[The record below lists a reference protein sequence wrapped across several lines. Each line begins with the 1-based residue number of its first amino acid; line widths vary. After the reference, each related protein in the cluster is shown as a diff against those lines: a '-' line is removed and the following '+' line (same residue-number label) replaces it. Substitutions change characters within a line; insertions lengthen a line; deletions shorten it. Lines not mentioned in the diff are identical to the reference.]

1 MHNGDIWAKGRVR
14 LPAQLTNNMKNTCPL
29 VVIKEPGRTALHVL
43 IKEPIFIGRGGSGI
57 LVDDP
62 QVSRQHLELIPGN
75 NELKIRDC
83 DSTHGTSLDGNQ
95 VDAEVV
101 LGAGSIA
108 RLGNVTVELI
118 ELEER
123 DLDRADLGSEKSDS
137 TMTSIERVAGLVSDT
152 DASSIPQRQSERT
165 LTIVFSDIEGSTELA
180 LAVGD
185 TRWYEILSAHNQ
197 LLRESIRKFGGSE
210 VKSYGDGF
218 MLTFLS
224 ARAAVDALMEIQRR
238 LNATQPGDALQDIRI
253 RAGVHVGEAIVDQ
266 GGDLFGRHVNIAA
279 RIAAEAAGG
288 EILVSPL
295 VREIIEARG
304 DLGFDDPRS
313 VSLKG
318 IASSYMVHPI
328 VWR

>member
-1 MHNGDIWAKGRVR
+1 
-14 LPAQLTNNMKNTCPL
+14 MKQNCPL
-29 VVIKEPGRTALHVL
+29 VVIKEPGRTALYLL

-83 DSTHGTSLDGNQ
+83 DSTHGTSIDGTP
-95 VDAEVV
+95 VDGEVV
-101 LGAGSIA
+101 LPAESIV
-108 RLGNVTVELI
+108 RLGNVTVEL
-118 ELEER
+118 LEYEENGIDQK
-123 DLDRADLGSEKSDS
+123 DLDTEKPDS
-137 TMTSIERVAGLVSDT
+137 TLTSIERVAGLVSNT
-152 DASSIPQRQSERT
+152 DASSIPQRKSERT

-185 TRWYEILSAHNQ
+185 TRWFEILSAHNQ
-197 LLRESIRKFGGSE
+197 LLRESIHKFGGNE
-210 VKSYGDGF
+210 IKSYGDGF

-224 ARAAVDALMEIQRR
+224 ARAAVDALIEIQQR
-238 LNATQPGDALQDIRI
+238 LNATQPGDSLQDIKI

-288 EILVSPL
+288 EILISPL
-295 VREIIEARG
+295 AREIIEARG
-304 DLGFDDPRS
+304 DLGFGEPRS
-313 VSLKG
+313 VALKG

-328 VWR
+328 DWN